1 MRFFLSL
8 IFLLFITE
16 ANSTGVFEPVRAL
29 PAAQRMARV
38 TDIYNN
44 QVRLKDSAFAL
55 ASIQQ
60 LISMANEMDDRVL
73 QCFSLS
79 LLADQYA
86 RIRSANNYSTQ
97 LHIEAIQMAEKYQIP
112 LMIGICNYR
121 LGRYYYS
128 FKNYPFAFEF
138 LLKADNY
145 FNEIGYHEVPDIDE
159 ILFFMGSIY
168 YETGDYDKA
177 ASFLQSILQL
187 NKINNYVQKQSLNT
201 LALISR
207 QLNDTAR
214 ALQYFQKTLDIAN
227 KQNDSVWMGICY
239 SNIGGLYFS
248 AKKYEKAYQ
257 LLQQGYQFSRRY
269 KQWGDAHTDIL
280 QLAQI
285 DILQN
290 RIAAAQEKIN
300 QAIAL
305 QSYQFTMMGRKNL
318 YEAQVLYYEKTNQ
331 QTHTLEMQQKLME
344 VKDSLALSK
353 DQQAYKKIQLR
364 NETEKHLK
372 ELDKLQT
379 EARASKLKENA
390 IITMLIL
397 LVIVLLLL
405 YNHYR
410 MKAKHSAAEK
420 MRGEEKLKY
429 ARHLLDNFTENTR
442 QKNELIEEFSHEL
455 ERLKGNLAGDPLQA
469 ERLKNFEKL
478 VQSTIFTD
486 TEWNNFRELFDK
498 VHKGFFLRLEK
509 KLPGLSLEDTR
520 LISLI
525 RLSLSNREIARMM
538 GMNEDAVGLSKQR
551 LLHKIHPATDGISI
565 EDMVQAI

>member
-1 MRFFLSL
+1 M
-8 IFLLFITE
+8 
-16 ANSTGVFEPVRAL
+16 
-29 PAAQRMARV
+29 
-38 TDIYNN
+38 
-44 QVRLKDSAFAL
+44 
-55 ASIQQ
+55 
-60 LISMANEMDDRVL
+60 
-73 QCFSLS
+73 
-79 LLADQYA
+79 
-86 RIRSANNYSTQ
+86 
-97 LHIEAIQMAEKYQIP
+97 
-112 LMIGICNYR
+112 
-121 LGRYYYS
+121 
-128 FKNYPFAFEF
+128 
-138 LLKADNY
+138 
-145 FNEIGYHEVPDIDE
+145 PDIDE

-177 ASFLQSILQL
+177 ASFLQNILQL

-290 RIAAAQEKIN
+290 RTPAAQEKIN

-420 MRGEEKLKY
+420 MRAEEKLKY